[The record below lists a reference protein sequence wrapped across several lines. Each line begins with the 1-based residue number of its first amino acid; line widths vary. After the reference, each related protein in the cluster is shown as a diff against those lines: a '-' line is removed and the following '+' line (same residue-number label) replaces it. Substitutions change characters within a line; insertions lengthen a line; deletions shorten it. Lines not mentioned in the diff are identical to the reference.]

1 MCQIDQ
7 REGTVSFA
15 AIRRVLRELF
25 AKKHGGHPT
34 PLQVRG
40 LKSEG
45 SLLHSR
51 RWGVNSFPM
60 HAHRLLLQCNTKKCV
75 GYNIINVQRAIPSD
89 VIQGSVLDS
98 SLFR

>member
-25 AKKHGGHPT
+25 AGKTMGGPFHPP

-40 LKSEG
+40 LTFLCILSK
-45 SLLHSR
+45 R
-51 RWGVNSFPM
+51 VKYKVP
-60 HAHRLLLQCNTKKCV
+60 K
-75 GYNIINVQRAIPSD
+75 
-89 VIQGSVLDS
+89 
-98 SLFR
+98 FR